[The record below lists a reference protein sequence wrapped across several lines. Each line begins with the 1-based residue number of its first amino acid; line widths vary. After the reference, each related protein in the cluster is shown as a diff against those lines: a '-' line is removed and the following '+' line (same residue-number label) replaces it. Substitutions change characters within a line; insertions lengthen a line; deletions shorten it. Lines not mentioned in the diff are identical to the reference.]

1 MNRILTVFFLLISLG
16 LSAQQPPTKVMV
28 CLYERIDFSTDF
40 PLTEIGNINAIGE
53 LEVYDSLTAL
63 LSAVLERY
71 SSMSIVFDVLSPE
84 QSYYFTKRATKSDL
98 DNPSHYG
105 IDLSS
110 INNRE
115 YSVFMNQ
122 HNADY
127 VLFVNYYSIKKYRIP
142 EADMEAFKRV
152 VSPDELYLIEQVSKK
167 RPIYS
172 EHLIDFDFY
181 DQYKNRFLS
190 KGRYAIPILRYNPRT
205 LGKKGLDFETIEK
218 TYGELANKLYSE
230 LAKEIQNKE
239 EEENH

>member
-1 MNRILTVFFLLISLG
+1 MNGILTAFFLLLSLV

-28 CLYERIDFSTDF
+28 CLYERIDFNTDF
-40 PLTEIGNINAIGE
+40 PLAEIGNINTISE
-53 LEVYDSLTAL
+53 LEVYDSLTSL
-63 LSAVLERY
+63 LSIVLERY
-71 SSMSIVFDVLSPE
+71 RSTSIVFDVLTPE

-115 YSVFMNQ
+115 YALFMNQ

-127 VLFVNYYSIKKYRIP
+127 VLFINYYSIKKYRIP

-152 VSPDELYLIEQVSKK
+152 VSPDELYLIEEVAKK

-172 EHLIDFDFY
+172 EHLIDFDIY

-190 KGRYAIPILRYNPRT
+190 KGRYVIPIVRYNPRT

-218 TYGELANKLYSE
+218 TYGQLVNKLYTE

-239 EEENH
+239 QQENH